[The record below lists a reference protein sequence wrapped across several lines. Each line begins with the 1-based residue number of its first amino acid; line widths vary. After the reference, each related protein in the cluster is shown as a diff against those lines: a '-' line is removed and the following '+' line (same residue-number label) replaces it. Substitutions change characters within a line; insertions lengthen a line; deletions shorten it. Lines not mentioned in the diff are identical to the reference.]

1 MDLSTVEAVVPAD
14 RAAIDGWEPGDAWL
28 GGGTWLFSEPQPE
41 LRRLIDLTAFAWPAL
56 TATAGGLEIAATCT
70 LAELAAWAGS
80 DRTGPADWPATRLI
94 PQCCNA
100 LLGSFKVWNAATV
113 GGNLCLALAAGPM
126 PALVVALDG
135 VCTIWEAGGTVR
147 TVEAADFV
155 LGPGQTALTRGALL
169 RSVLLPDSAL
179 RCATAFRQ
187 LSLSPLGRSA
197 VVVVGRAAPAGGE
210 VVITV
215 TASVGRPV
223 RLHFEAP
230 PTADRLQQAF
240 DTAGI
245 EYYDDP
251 HGDPMWREHL
261 SRMYAEEVRRELEAR
276 G

>member
-1 MDLSTVEAVVPAD
+1 MDLNTVEAVVPAD
-14 RAAIDGWEPGDAWL
+14 RTAIDRWEHGDAWL

-70 LAELAAWAGS
+70 LAELAGWAGS
-80 DRTGPADWPATRLI
+80 DDTGPADWPATRLI
-94 PQCCNA
+94 PECCNA

-135 VCTIWEAGGTVR
+135 VCTIWEAGSTVR
-147 TVEAADFV
+147 TVKAADFV

-169 RSVLLPDSAL
+169 RSVLVPDSAL
-179 RCATAFRQ
+179 RCTTAFRQ

-197 VVVVGRAAPAGGE
+197 VVVIGRAAPSGGE
-210 VVITV
+210 VVITI

-223 RLHFEAP
+223 QLRFEAP
-230 PTADRLQQAF
+230 PTAEQLQQAF
-240 DTAGI
+240 DTAGL

-251 HGDPMWREHL
+251 HGDPVWREHL
-261 SRMYAEEVRRELEAR
+261 SRMYAEEVRRELAAR